1 MSRTVKK
8 SKIQTALFSKQS
20 YQAENMQAD
29 TFLKCLLRDEAKNGK
44 VSLLSILVF
53 YDVM

>member
-8 SKIQTALFSKQS
+8 SKIRTALFSNKAR
-20 YQAENMQAD
+20 YRAENMQAD
-29 TFLKCLLRDEAKNGK
+29 IFLKCLLRDEAKNA
-44 VSLLSILVF
+44 ILVF